1 MRSSEIK
8 IYNISDCL
16 NSQCFTN
23 KRNISIQNK
32 KYIYK
37 KVHGDDKNEDTI
49 YENPF
54 VDDMVKK
61 DLSFGE
67 LNS

>member
-1 MRSSEIK
+1 MRSSEIEK
-8 IYNISDCL
+8 YDISDCL
-16 NSQCFTN
+16 NSQRFTN

-32 KYIYK
+32 RYIYK
-37 KVHGDDKNEDTI
+37 KVHGDDMNEDTN